1 MSDRRRA
8 VLGGLL
14 LVMPV
19 LFLAA
24 LGLRDGL
31 GIPALFEAMQAD
43 LLGPGRDLARPFTAA
58 LIVLGPPLALIVN
71 LLAVVGVASRRLTL
85 AWKPVNAALAA
96 GGLAVTGALLVYPLL
111 ERLPRL
117 LH

>member
-8 VLGGLL
+8 FLGVLL

-24 LGLRDGL
+24 VGLRDRL
-31 GIPALFEAMQAD
+31 ATPALFEAMQAD
-43 LLGPGRDLARPFTAA
+43 LLGPGRDLARPLTAA
-58 LIVLGPPLALIVN
+58 LIVLGPPLALLVN
-71 LLAVVGVASRRLTL
+71 LPAVVGVASRRVTL
-85 AWKPVNAALAA
+85 AWKPLNAVLAF

-117 LH
+117 PH